1 MVGLKKFRVQLI
13 TTSFFNTELN
23 FIYSFDKKIIADKEQ
38 INVYFKVV
46 RKQQNTSG
54 ILVIF
59 NILI

>member
-38 INVYFKVV
+38 INVYFKVI